1 MTPAPTSIVVTGA
14 SSGIGEALAL
24 HYAQRGRTLGLT
36 GRDRDRLDG
45 VAARCRASG
54 CDVHTATIDVRD
66 RAALAQ
72 WLVEFDR
79 LAPVDLAVANAGV
92 STGTPPGQLL
102 EDADAADRVM
112 EVNVLGVLN
121 TIQPLLP
128 LMIARGRGQIA
139 IISSIAGLI
148 PLADSP
154 AYCGSKAGI
163 RSYGLALRQR
173 VHATGVCVNVV
184 CPGYIATPMTDGIRG
199 WKPLEMSLETAT
211 AHIVGGLAR
220 DRAVIAFPWPLVMA
234 ARFGAALPEWLS
246 RVVTRPFRRVHA
258 SRPR

>member
-79 LAPVDLAVANAGV
+79 LAPVDLAVATPVARSMYSTPAGV
-92 STGTPPGQLL
+92 HGAKPS
-102 EDADAADRVM
+102 R
-112 EVNVLGVLN
+112 
-121 TIQPLLP
+121 
-128 LMIARGRGQIA
+128 
-139 IISSIAGLI
+139 
-148 PLADSP
+148 SP
-154 AYCGSKAGI
+154 I
-163 RSYGLALRQR
+163 
-173 VHATGVCVNVV
+173 H
-184 CPGYIATPMTDGIRG
+184 
-199 WKPLEMSLETAT
+199 
-211 AHIVGGLAR
+211 
-220 DRAVIAFPWPLVMA
+220 
-234 ARFGAALPEWLS
+234 
-246 RVVTRPFRRVHA
+246 
-258 SRPR
+258 SRPTFAG

>member
-36 GRDRDRLDG
+36 GRDRDRLDS

-66 RAALAQ
+66 RAALAR

-128 LMIARGRGQIA
+128 LMIARGRGQNA

-154 AYCGSKAGI
+154 AYCGI
-163 RSYGLALRQR
+163 LLRQR
-173 VHATGVCVNVV
+173 GEVATGVRRR
-184 CPGYIATPMTDGIRG
+184 PA
-199 WKPLEMSLETAT
+199 ET
-211 AHIVGGLAR
+211 
-220 DRAVIAFPWPLVMA
+220 
-234 ARFGAALPEWLS
+234 E
-246 RVVTRPFRRVHA
+246 
-258 SRPR
+258 